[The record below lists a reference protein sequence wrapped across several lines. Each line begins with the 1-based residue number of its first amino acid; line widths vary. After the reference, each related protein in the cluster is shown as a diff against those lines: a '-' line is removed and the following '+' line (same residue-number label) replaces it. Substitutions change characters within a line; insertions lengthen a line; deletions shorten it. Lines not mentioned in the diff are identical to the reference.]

1 MGYGT
6 KKMIKFNQKCEMLAE
21 LWSSYKSDI
30 KFADFFEYNDLGLPL
45 AFMIQEKIV
54 KKTPAA
60 EVYINQTFES
70 LHQTIGLGEVDENLG
85 MKNNDVTIP
94 FKIAFNTLLMK
105 KIINKI

>member
-60 EVYINQTFES
+60 EVYINETFEL
-70 LHQTIGLGEVDENLG
+70 LHEALGLGPVDENWDYDYANLEDMIG
-85 MKNNDVTIP
+85 CAQDEEDDV
-94 FKIAFNTLLMK
+94 
-105 KIINKI
+105 

>member
-60 EVYINQTFES
+60 EVYINQTFEL
-70 LHQTIGLGEVDENLG
+70 LHEALGLGPVDENWDYDYANLEDMIG
-85 MKNNDVTIP
+85 CRDSEENDF
-94 FKIAFNTLLMK
+94 FK
-105 KIINKI
+105 